1 MGKKENRGADG
12 KFAPGTETGKAHRFK
27 AGVPLRPRK
36 DYWEEEWLR
45 MRYVVAWRT
54 VADIAREAGC
64 SESNIWHWLR
74 VHGITRE
81 ER

>member
-1 MGKKENRGADG
+1 MDKKENRKADG
-12 KFAPGTETGKAHRFK
+12 RFAPGTETGKAHRFK
-27 AGVPLRPRK
+27 AGVEMRPRK
-36 DYWEEEWLR
+36 DYWGEEWLR
-45 MRYVVAWRT
+45 MRYVTAWRT

-74 VHGITRE
+74 RHGIERE